1 MQYPAETG
9 AYDRELRRRQV
20 LLWKCAVD
28 AGAILLHAAVLRA
41 LDGLPRI
48 VTRILQLR
56 AELRAAIDSGDPAV
70 VRRNAR
76 RAGAGRR
83 RFGIYTTAAGKPTRR
98 VGVFSERARSIVAIA
113 TIFPAT
119 AASDQRP
126 NRHNRRSGNIGI
138 TAQIRQRECDRS
150 R

>member
-1 MQYPAETG
+1 MHSRLLQYSRELEVRALWLAEEAATWSPVDLVQYPAETG

-56 AELRAAIDSGDPAV
+56 AELRAAIDSGELPHNYRLEVASRSCDYFLVQMFEETCRLGRHRTSVGSRGTAP
-70 VRRNAR
+70 
-76 RAGAGRR
+76 RA
-83 RFGIYTTAAGKPTRR
+83 TRQTCLC
-98 VGVFSERARSIVAIA
+98 E
-113 TIFPAT
+113 
-119 AASDQRP
+119 
-126 NRHNRRSGNIGI
+126 
-138 TAQIRQRECDRS
+138 
-150 R
+150 